1 MLHLNN
7 LQKGTNQSSN
17 SLTFHSLA
25 QAAQCL
31 RLSKEQTT
39 KQWRSQRISPMTDC
53 QTLLPERWLCGSPE
67 GKSSTTLVENYGL
80 KVSQCL
86 RILRPPHFLY
96 TPIHFSPTA
105 ALATY
110 YLTSTRF
117 IACKTLSL
125 GRHPCML
132 SFFLFPYVS
141 VIPCGW
147 WWNHAWCA
155 WPCCIYHR
163 CCSCYLCLL
172 NILSGRWGEG
182 QYCCSFLIFVFHPIV
197 LWLLVCSGVGAYLY
211 RYLAIRLVA
220 SGQVFSLSHGTQ
232 VWCL

>member
-1 MLHLNN
+1 MAWRWANAWEFYF
-7 LQKGTNQSSN
+7 TSS
-17 SLTFHSLA
+17 
-25 QAAQCL
+25 
-31 RLSKEQTT
+31 
-39 KQWRSQRISPMTDC
+39 
-53 QTLLPERWLCGSPE
+53 
-67 GKSSTTLVENYGL
+67 
-80 KVSQCL
+80 
-86 RILRPPHFLY
+86 
-96 TPIHFSPTA
+96 IHPFIFPPTA

-125 GRHPCML
+125 GRYPCML

-172 NILSGRWGEG
+172 LNILSGRWGEG
-182 QYCCSFLIFVFHPIV
+182 QYCCSFLIFVFHPMSCGYWCAQELEHICIGI
-197 LWLLVCSGVGAYLY
+197 WLLGWWQAGRYFHWVMGLKCGVYKYTCHPIIPPCTCFWKHLTWLCPF
-211 RYLAIRLVA
+211 RYLHEKPYAQVSAKLCA
-220 SGQVFSLSHGTQ
+220 S
-232 VWCL
+232 